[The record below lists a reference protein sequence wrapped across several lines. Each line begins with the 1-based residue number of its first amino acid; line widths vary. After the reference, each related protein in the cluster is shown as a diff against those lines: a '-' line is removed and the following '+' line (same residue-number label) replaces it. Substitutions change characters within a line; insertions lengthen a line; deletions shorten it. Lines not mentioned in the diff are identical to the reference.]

1 MIHHKELAPGMKKNV
16 LIIGAGGVA
25 QVVAHTCAQH
35 NDILG
40 DVHIASRT
48 LAKCQAILDSVKEK
62 RSLKTPGVLQAHALD
77 AMDVTAT
84 CELIRRTQAQIVINV
99 AHAFVNMTVLQA
111 CIQTGAAYLDTA
123 IHEDP
128 AKICER
134 PPWYANYEWKRRD
147 LCRERAITAI
157 LGIGFDPGVVN
168 AYAALACQE
177 YFDQVQSI
185 DIIDVNDG
193 AHERYFA
200 TNFNPEINFR
210 EFTGQAWTWQNRQW
224 VSNAMFEVKRTDTL
238 PVVGLQTTYLTGHD
252 ELHSLSTNL
261 DVPTI
266 RFWMGFDDHYIN
278 VFTVLNTL
286 GLLSEQPV
294 RLDDGRSVVPLQVV
308 KAVLPDPSSLA
319 AEYRGKTCI
328 GVLVKGSHQGKD
340 REIFLY
346 NICDHAQSYAAYGSQ
361 AIATTAGVPATAA
374 AILIAQGLWDVK
386 TMVNVEELPPRPLLR
401 QLHAMG
407 LSTWLRDAHGER
419 LLNV

>member
-1 MIHHKELAPGMKKNV
+1 MNKNV

-25 QVVAHTCAQH
+25 QVVAHACAQH
-35 NDILG
+35 NDVLG
-40 DVHIASRT
+40 DIHVASRT
-48 LAKCQAILDSVKEK
+48 LAKCEAILASVAEK

-77 AMDVTAT
+77 AMDTAAT
-84 CELIRRTQAQIVINV
+84 RALIQRTRAHIVINV
-99 AHAFVNMTVLQA
+99 AHAFVNMSVLQA
-111 CIQTGAAYLDTA
+111 CIETGAAYLDTA

-147 LCRERAITAI
+147 LCRERGITAI

-177 YFDQVQSI
+177 YFDRVDSI

-193 AHERYFA
+193 SHDRYFA

-224 VSNAMFEVKRTDTL
+224 TSNAMFEVQRTDVL
-238 PVVGLQTTYLTGHD
+238 PVVGQQTTYLTGHD
-252 ELHSLSTNL
+252 ELHSLSHNL

-266 RFWMGFDDHYIN
+266 RFWMGFDAHYIN
-278 VFTVLNTL
+278 VFTVLNRL

-294 RLDDGRSVVPLQVV
+294 RLDDGSSIVPLQVV
-308 KAVLPDPSSLA
+308 KAILPDPASLA

-328 GVLVKGSHQGKD
+328 GNLVKGAWQGKD

-346 NICDHAQSYAAYGSQ
+346 NICDHAQSHAASGSQ
-361 AIATTAGVPATAA
+361 AIATTAGLPAAAA
-374 AILIAQGLWDVK
+374 AILIAQGVWDVK

-407 LSTWLRDAHGER
+407 LSTWLRDENGER
-419 LLNV
+419 LLDFA